1 MTLLV
6 GICYLLGNIFCSA
19 ITGEVGVAVDVVGQY
34 FHIMATN
41 DFL

>member
-19 ITGEVGVAVDVVGQY
+19 ITGEVGVDVVGQY